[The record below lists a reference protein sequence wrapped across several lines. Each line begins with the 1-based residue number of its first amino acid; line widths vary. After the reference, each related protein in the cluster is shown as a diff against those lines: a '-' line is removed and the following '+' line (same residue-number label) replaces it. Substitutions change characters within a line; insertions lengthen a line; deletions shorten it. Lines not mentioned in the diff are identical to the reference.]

1 MKLSTEQL
9 KTTLQDLV
17 TKHNEALQVQ
27 SQCKNQIIAIQA
39 VLADREEDEED
50 GDTETDTSSSSED

>member
-39 VLADREEDEED
+39 VLADREDEED
-50 GDTETDTSSSSED
+50 GNTKTDTSSSSED